1 MKKIVLLEFYDE
13 FAEFQEYI
21 RSNGLDITEF
31 SLVVLHLKLQA
42 QLKKAGIKFSNTLPY
57 LRNDSFERILLKFD
71 GIRKYIEDNFDF
83 EDEKGVSA
91 AYKAELLHYIELL
104 VNYIGGIL
112 EILQNIYNED
122 KDIELYACSKN
133 YMSNSVLISEDK
145 IMGLLVEKF
154 ATKKNIGFH
163 MFGADGNQ
171 DTKIQPI
178 DLTPQKQ
185 SPVYLFFLN
194 LLKFYSRLFYK
205 ARIFIPSTAYGF
217 KKLLREIKRRNK
229 GLLFITSYDIEGMK
243 WYKSYGGLISGI
255 FSGKFFIDMNAL
267 PHDECTGEQNVLR
280 EKVDLLLMGM
290 PENLYDFCGID
301 CRDIIKSKVKA
312 AITEHLCMMVQRSHQ
327 IFNLVKKFD
336 VRMFMSPLGRG
347 VWHITAELLKKMGKV
362 SLFISHG
369 THPVPTNQ
377 YHEISIFNMCR
388 GFMLGDY
395 SHVAVSTP
403 VQEAH
408 LHYFKDKYKWV
419 KNTEVKSGPL
429 IFANLNGVDRAG
441 QKKMLGVSP
450 DEVIL
455 THATSTKIRG
465 SERYYFL
472 ETPDE
477 LFAGLS
483 DIVDAVNKM
492 QNTRL
497 IIRIHPGFYLSDE
510 EIRTLLPPSDK
521 YIINRTGPFIDVL
534 GATDILIS
542 YSSTTID
549 EALLNN
555 IPVLL
560 YDRWN
565 RYNHFQ
571 TRIFENSE
579 SEDILPVCYVN
590 KAEKL
595 GQALNFMLGKKMMA
609 KPKHGNMDFHRYK
622 YPVDYSEDFF
632 RFIGETLNA
641 EGGGGK

>member
-1 MKKIVLLEFYDE
+1 M
-13 FAEFQEYI
+13 
-21 RSNGLDITEF
+21 
-31 SLVVLHLKLQA
+31 
-42 QLKKAGIKFSNTLPY
+42 
-57 LRNDSFERILLKFD
+57 
-71 GIRKYIEDNFDF
+71 RKYIEDNFDF
-83 EDEKGVSA
+83 EDEKGVRT
-91 AYKAELLHYIELL
+91 AYKAELLHYFELV
-104 VNYIGGIL
+104 VNYIGGIS
-112 EILQNIYNED
+112 EILQNIYDED

-154 ATKKNIGFH
+154 ATIKNIGFH

-171 DTKIQPI
+171 DTTIQPVG
-178 DLTPQKQ
+178 LTTKKR
-185 SPVYLFFLN
+185 SLIYLFFLN

-217 KKLLREIKRRNK
+217 KKLLSEIKRGNK
-229 GLLFITSYDIEGMK
+229 GLLFITPYDTEGIK

-255 FSGKFFIDMNAL
+255 FTGKLFIDMNAL
-267 PHDECTGEQNVLR
+267 PHDEHTDEQNVLR
-280 EKVDLLLMGM
+280 KKVDLLLMGM
-290 PENLYDFCGID
+290 PGNLYNFCGID
-301 CRDIIKSKVKA
+301 CMDIIKSKVKA

-327 IFNLVKKFD
+327 MFNLVKQFN
-336 VRMFMSPLGRG
+336 VRIFMSPFGRG
-347 VWHITAELLKKMGKV
+347 IWYIAAELLKKMGKV
-362 SLFISHG
+362 SLFVSHG

-408 LHYFKDKYKWV
+408 LHYFKDKYKWI

-429 IFANLNGVDRAG
+429 IFANLNGMDRSG
-441 QKKMLGVSP
+441 QKKMLGFSQ
-450 DEVIL
+450 DEVVL
-455 THATSTKIRG
+455 THATSTKTRG

-521 YIINRTGPFIDVL
+521 YIINRTGLFIDVL
-534 GATDILIS
+534 AATDILIS

-549 EALLNN
+549 EALLNR

-571 TRIFENSE
+571 TGIFENSE

-590 KAEKL
+590 NAGKL
-595 GQALNFMLGKKMMA
+595 EEALNFMLEKKMMA
-609 KPKHGNMDFHRYK
+609 KPGDMDFHRYK
-622 YPVDYSEDFF
+622 YSVDYSEDFF
-632 RFIGETLNA
+632 RFIGKTLNV
-641 EGGGGK
+641 EGGGK